1 MLQVTKETF
10 EEQVVKN
17 TQPVLI
23 DFYADWCGP
32 CRGMEPMIEELAKQ
46 YDGRAQVVKIN
57 IDQNMEIAQ
66 QHGVMS
72 IPTFV
77 FYKDGKEQ
85 DRLVGS
91 QSKDKLMEVI
101 DRLV

>member
-1 MLQVTKETF
+1 MLQVTKDTF
-10 EEQVVKN
+10 QEQVVKSA
-17 TQPVLI
+17 TPVLI

-32 CRGMEPMIEELAKQ
+32 CRVMEPLIEELAKQ